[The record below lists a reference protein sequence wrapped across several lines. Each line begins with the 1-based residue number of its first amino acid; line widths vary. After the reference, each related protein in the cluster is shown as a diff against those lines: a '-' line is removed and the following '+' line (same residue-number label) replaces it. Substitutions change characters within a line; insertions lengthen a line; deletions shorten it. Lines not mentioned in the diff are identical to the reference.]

1 MQEGSR
7 YCLRAGSSPEF
18 KVAKEAASMST
29 FPPES
34 EPRRLPECSEARG
47 TLLSVFFKDGFAI
60 ATFAWGAVSFPEEL
74 EPKLRELIGQ
84 ECAILRLDGNYHC
97 RAV

>member
-1 MQEGSR
+1 MS
-7 YCLRAGSSPEF
+7 SSPL
-18 KVAKEAASMST
+18 
-29 FPPES
+29 ES

-47 TLLSVFFKDGFAI
+47 TLLSVFVRDCFAI

-74 EPKLRELIGQ
+74 EPRLRELVGR
-84 ECAILRLDGNYHC
+84 ECQILRLEGRYHC